1 MAAVPSRSP
10 VIRVQVFARYAELL
24 GADHID
30 LPAEGVVTVADVLS
44 RIRTL
49 PGGASIGDSTLV
61 AVNLKQA
68 SPGRRVVAG
77 DEVAILPPLAG
88 G

>member
-1 MAAVPSRSP
+1 MAALPPASP
-10 VIRVQVFARYAELL
+10 VIRVQLFARYAELL
-24 GADHID
+24 GADYLD
-30 LPAEGVVTVADVLS
+30 VPVEGVETVADLLS

-49 PGGASIGDSTLV
+49 PGGAAIGDSTLV

-68 SPGRRVVAG
+68 PSSRRLAPG

>member
-1 MAAVPSRSP
+1 MAAP

-24 GADHID
+24 GADHFD
-30 LPAEGVVTVADVLS
+30 LPAEDITTVADVLS

-49 PGGASIGDSTLV
+49 PGGSGIGESTLV

-68 SPGRRVVAG
+68 PPGRRVAPG